1 MGIFSL
7 FGKKNNDRDK
17 RSKNIDEAFSKV
29 YSQMGQIDSW
39 DDPKK
44 LEKYILDS
52 CEQIV
57 ATTKEIEKQKTEYK
71 IITSYLNDVKI
82 FDSLPDAR
90 ATELRNTAARILEIE
105 QSIDNAK
112 DVHRNITEDQI
123 IVIAGEED
131 QMPDIINRMTES
143 EKILYA
149 VKKEMNQLE
158 GEKSR
163 WEIERESVIDQ
174 KQLIRKLATVLFVA
188 FTALLILIYI
198 TVFSTKADV
207 TTMLLVIL
215 VAATAFGL
223 GIFLKQN
230 DLKRKGNK
238 TVFHLNQIISSLNVV
253 RMKYVNIAS
262 GLEYSKE
269 KYQVNS
275 ASELA
280 YVWEQYMETIRD
292 QERFT
297 KHNEDL
303 EVYTKRL
310 GRILASLNL
319 HDAKIWSTQIKALV
333 DADAMYEVRQRLVG
347 RRSKIRDRI
356 DENTK
361 RVQSERNEIDRLM
374 KTHQHYLPEIQ
385 EIIKSVDK
393 LCGTSPQPVK

>member
-105 QSIDNAK
+105 QAIDNAK

>member
-44 LEKYILDS
+44 LDKYILDS

-105 QSIDNAK
+105 QAIDNAK

-333 DADAMYEVRQRLVG
+333 DADAMYDVRQRLVG